1 MAGGEASLLL
11 RIKTAGEEA
20 LKKAEESFDS
30 LKTAAIGAFAI
41 ISAVVVKS
49 IADYRQSEVATNAL
63 TQSMV
68 NNGIYSKQLKND
80 YDKVLRGAM
89 ITGFIEQQHTKIAQD
104 GLKGYGG
111 KCFGPNIE
119 SIKNMLFDSGLSM
132 EADFFEKIHNIND
145 VYRNPKD
152 ATLYQIQKAIEPHTI
167 GIS

>member
-68 NNGIYSKQLKND
+68 NNGIYSKQLSLQNFQKFPFQFIHLSISFIADLLGDKIKQKPND
-80 YDKVLRGAM
+80 D
-89 ITGFIEQQHTKIAQD
+89 H
-104 GLKGYGG
+104 
-111 KCFGPNIE
+111 
-119 SIKNMLFDSGLSM
+119 
-132 EADFFEKIHNIND
+132 
-145 VYRNPKD
+145 
-152 ATLYQIQKAIEPHTI
+152 
-167 GIS
+167 